1 MPQPGASIHH
11 SKVDLWLIAVTA
23 LSVATSTG
31 ALLAVF
37 LKGGVP
43 AAVLAGT
50 ALLLLVAGIGL
61 PLWVLLGTRYELTPE
76 RLLIRC
82 GPFRWTV
89 PLREIRAV
97 TPTRNPLSSPA
108 LSLDRLRIDYGRGSS
123 VMISP
128 RDKDRFLADL
138 ARCR

>member
-1 MPQPGASIHH
+1 MSRPHTDTSVHA

-31 ALLAVF
+31 AVLAVF

-43 AAVLAGT
+43 AAVLAST
-50 ALLLLVAGIGL
+50 ALLVLVAGIGL

-89 PLREIRAV
+89 PLR
-97 TPTRNPLSSPA
+97 
-108 LSLDRLRIDYGRGSS
+108 
-123 VMISP
+123 
-128 RDKDRFLADL
+128 DKDRFLADL